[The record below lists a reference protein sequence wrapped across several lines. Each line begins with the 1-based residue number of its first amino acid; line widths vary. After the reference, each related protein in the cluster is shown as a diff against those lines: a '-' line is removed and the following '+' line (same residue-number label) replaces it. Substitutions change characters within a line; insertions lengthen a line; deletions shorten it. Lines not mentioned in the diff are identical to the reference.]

1 MKAGHFCLS
10 SAVTHAFL
18 QSVSMA
24 SVSPTDHTEEQH

>member
-18 QSVSMA
+18 QSVSVA
-24 SVSPTDHTEEQH
+24 AVLPTDHREEQH